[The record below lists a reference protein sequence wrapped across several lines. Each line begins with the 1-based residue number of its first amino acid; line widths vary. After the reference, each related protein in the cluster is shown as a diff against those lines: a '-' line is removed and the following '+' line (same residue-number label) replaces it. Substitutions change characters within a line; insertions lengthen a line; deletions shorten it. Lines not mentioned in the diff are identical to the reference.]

1 MQTLVLIPWL
11 ALASPAAVEPAM
23 VQVQTHQLAATTA
36 DKAAASGQSLVAEA
50 THAMSARIDASGR
63 VEYHCDVASHQHDSG
78 SSPRDLHE
86 EH

>member
-1 MQTLVLIPWL
+1 MQSLVLISWL
-11 ALASPAAVEPAM
+11 ALASPAATEPVR
-23 VQVQTHQLAATTA
+23 VQVQTQPLAVTAA
-36 DKAAASGQSLVAEA
+36 DKAAATGQSLVADA

>member
-1 MQTLVLIPWL
+1 MQSLVLISWL
-11 ALASPAAVEPAM
+11 ALVSPTATGPST
-23 VQVQTHQLAATTA
+23 VQVQTHQLALPATG
-36 DKAAASGQSLVAEA
+36 KAAASGQSLVADA
-50 THAMSARIDASGR
+50 THAMNARIDASGK